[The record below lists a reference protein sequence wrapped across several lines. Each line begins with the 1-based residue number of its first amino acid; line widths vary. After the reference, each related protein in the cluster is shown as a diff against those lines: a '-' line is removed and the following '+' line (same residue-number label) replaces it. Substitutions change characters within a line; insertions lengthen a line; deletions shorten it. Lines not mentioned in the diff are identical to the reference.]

1 MNKKRIKNILYRII
15 QKEMA
20 FCELENMPNKKRVQ
34 LCNDYGTLLE
44 LAPKARKLMDLPV
57 QRLTDI
63 MTIRNREKGKCH

>member
-34 LCNDYGTLLE
+34 LCNDYGTRSCLGCSTCCVN
-44 LAPKARKLMDLPV
+44 K
-57 QRLTDI
+57 
-63 MTIRNREKGKCH
+63 